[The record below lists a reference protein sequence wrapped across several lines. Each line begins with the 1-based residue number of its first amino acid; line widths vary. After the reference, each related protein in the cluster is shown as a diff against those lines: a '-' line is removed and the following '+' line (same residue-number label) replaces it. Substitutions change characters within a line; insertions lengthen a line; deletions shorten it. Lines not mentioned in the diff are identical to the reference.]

1 MMTKAE
7 IERTIDCNRQWFS
20 TVEPRT
26 APPSVLEPEQKSE
39 TMTLIIANAVGAAI
53 LVLLMLGAGGLH
65 QTARQAGTPSSSNAQ
80 APAVRPA
87 ADVNDRESKGSLS
100 IAWTHNAGPQER

>member
-7 IERTIDCNRQWFS
+7 IERTIECNRQWFS

-39 TMTLIIANAVGAAI
+39 TMTLIIANVVGAAI

-65 QTARQAGTPSSSNAQ
+65 HTERQARMPSTDSQ
-80 APAVRPA
+80 APAIRPA

-100 IAWTHNAGPQER
+100 IAWTHNTGPQER

>member
-7 IERTIDCNRQWFS
+7 IERTIECNRQWFS
-20 TVEPRT
+20 TAGPRT

-39 TMTLIIANAVGAAI
+39 TMTLIIANVVGAAL
-53 LVLLMLGAGGLH
+53 LVLLMVGARGSLLAERPVSARS
-65 QTARQAGTPSSSNAQ
+65 TASQV
-80 APAVRPA
+80 PAIRPA
-87 ADVNDRESKGSLS
+87 ADVNDRESNPSLS